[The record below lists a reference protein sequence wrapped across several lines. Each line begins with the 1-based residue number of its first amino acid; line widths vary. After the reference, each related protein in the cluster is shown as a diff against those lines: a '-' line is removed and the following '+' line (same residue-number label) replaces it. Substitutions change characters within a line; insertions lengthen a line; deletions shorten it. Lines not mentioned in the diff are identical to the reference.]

1 MGHVE
6 HFSGLGTRCEMGKKV
21 LERGAG
27 WNRAVSDPIEECAL
41 PWKSDLAMIFFFAKF
56 RLYLSLSPD
65 FLCLCSLLGG

>member
-6 HFSGLGTRCEMGKKV
+6 HFSGLGTRCEMEKKV

-41 PWKSDLAMIFFFAKF
+41 PWKSDLAMIFFAKF
-56 RLYLSLSPD
+56 RLYLALAGFVVPLFS
-65 FLCLCSLLGG
+65 FAG